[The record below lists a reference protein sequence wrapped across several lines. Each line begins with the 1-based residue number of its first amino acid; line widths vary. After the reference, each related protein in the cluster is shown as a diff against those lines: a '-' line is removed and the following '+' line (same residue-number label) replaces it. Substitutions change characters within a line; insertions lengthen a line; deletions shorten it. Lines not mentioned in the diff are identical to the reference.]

1 MKTVLAP
8 VGWLVLLL
16 ALGIRSE
23 AQLVNGNFETGD
35 FTGWTLYNEEHGT
48 LGVSNIVVFDTAGTG
63 TPSQCA
69 QFEAGKS
76 EVINGVATGYGGGI
90 KQNVVLNAGQLT
102 ISANIAAYHDNPVYN
117 ADGGNFVLFLDGAVI
132 ATNYFGKILGYQT
145 MRSTLNYSGLVTS
158 GAHEIA
164 IAIRRPWLSTPS
176 VPTPYQ
182 YVDNVRLAVS
192 EISPI
197 PLNIQR
203 NGSKVILTWT
213 NSIFSLQAA
222 PSPADTFTNILGAT
236 SPYTNIISGAAT
248 YFRLMAN

>member
-1 MKTVLAP
+1 MRIVFSP
-8 VGWLVLLL
+8 IGWLLLL
-16 ALGIRSE
+16 LTLGIRAE
-23 AQLVNGNFETGD
+23 AQLINGNFETGD

-48 LGVSNIVVFDTAGTG
+48 LGVTNIVVFETITG

-69 QFEAGKS
+69 EFEVGKS
-76 EVINGVATGYGGGI
+76 EIINGVVTGYGGGI
-90 KQNVVLNAGQLT
+90 KQEVVLNAGQLT

-117 ADGGNFVLFLDGAVI
+117 ADGGNFVLFLDGAII
-132 ATNYFGKILGYQT
+132 ATNYFGKILAYQT

-182 YVDNVRLAVS
+182 FVDNVMLTVS

-197 PLNIQR
+197 PLNIRR
-203 NGSKVILTWT
+203 NGSTVVLTWT
-213 NSIFSLQAA
+213 NAIFSLQAA
-222 PSPADTFTNILGAT
+222 PSPTGIYTNVPGAI
-236 SPYTNIISGAAT
+236 SPYTNNISSAVT
-248 YFRLMAN
+248 FFRLVAD